1 MLSPFLAV
9 LAALAN
15 ALASALQRKAARE
28 ESTEE
33 NLSPRLVWHL
43 LHRPVWFAGVL
54 SLIAG
59 FLLQAVALGSGQISE
74 VQPLLALDLPAALIL
89 SGLFFGSRL
98 GRREWGASVVMA
110 AGVAGLLLA
119 LDPGHGTPSAVSW
132 TGWLIGAGANVLLIA
147 AGVLWARRTSGT
159 RRAAVLGAATGCAFG
174 LTAALIK
181 GVTTRYSQGLSAVF
195 TGWQLW
201 AMIAVGACAM
211 FLLQSAMNAGG
222 LLATQPGLT
231 MTDPVIGILWGV
243 LVFHE
248 QVRGGPFIVL
258 AVLCAAAAATAV
270 MVLSRSPLLSDA
282 ADEEDEQKERR
293 EGKADRDGHDAKGT
307 ARPENDR

>member
-9 LAALAN
+9 LAAMAN

-33 NLSPRLVWHL
+33 NMSLSLVWHL
-43 LHRPVWFAGVL
+43 LHRPVWLGGVL

-59 FLLQAVALGSGQISE
+59 FLLQAVALGSGQISA
-74 VQPLLALDLPAALIL
+74 VQPLLALDLPVALIL
-89 SGLFFGSRL
+89 SGFLLGNRL
-98 GRREWGASVVMA
+98 GRREWVASAVMA
-110 AGVAGLLLA
+110 AGVAGLVLA
-119 LDPGHGTPSAVSW
+119 LGPGQGRSSSVSW
-132 TGWLIGAGANVLLIA
+132 VGWLIGGGANVVLIA
-147 AGVLWARRTSGT
+147 AGVLWARAVSGT
-159 RRAAVLGAATGCAFG
+159 RRAAVLGVTTGCAFG

-248 QVRGGPFIVL
+248 RVRGGLFILL
-258 AVLCAAAAATAV
+258 AVLCAAAAAAAV
-270 MVLSRSPLLSDA
+270 MVLARSPLLSGTSGA
-282 ADEEDEQKERR
+282 QGEAGQADDDVSP
-293 EGKADRDGHDAKGT
+293 A
-307 ARPENDR
+307 ARPDGDT

>member
-43 LHRPVWFAGVL
+43 LHRPVWLGGVL

-119 LDPGHGTPSAVSW
+119 LGPGGGTPSSVSW
-132 TGWLIGAGANVLLIA
+132 AGWLIGGGINVLLIA
-147 AGVLWARRTSGT
+147 AGVLWARRVSGT
-159 RRAAVLGAATGCAFG
+159 RRAAVLGVATGCAFG

-181 GVTTRYSQGLSAVF
+181 GVTTLYSGGLSAVF

-248 QVRGGPFIVL
+248 QVRGGPFLAV
-258 AVLCAAAAATAV
+258 AVLCAAAAAAAV
-270 MVLSRSPLLSDA
+270 MVLSRSPLLGDGG
-282 ADEEDEQKERR
+282 DGEQG
-293 EGKADRDGHDAKGT
+293 EGRSGPG
-307 ARPENDR
+307 